1 MKAVMN
7 WLDDVVVNAEP
18 TPPKPTKYM
27 VTYDYSWGFSI
38 MFVLILLQL
47 AYAAYKRSPEAI
59 RLDAALLL
67 GSIMM
72 LADYFSSWILMDF

>member
-7 WLDDVVVNAEP
+7 WLDDVVVNAKP